1 MFMFLDEDRTYY
13 YNYNCVID
21 IKVYY
26 NNCETCNESPDEML
40 QM

>member
-1 MFMFLDEDRTYY
+1 MFMFLDEDGTYY

-21 IKVYY
+21 IKIYY
-26 NNCETCNESPDEML
+26 NNCETCSERPDEIL